1 MVPEAMV
8 WFVATPQFKSTTPLP
23 PPMLIPAQAL
33 LKELNPTKISESGL

>member
-33 LKELNPTKISESGL
+33 LKEYPTKISESGL